1 MHIQL
6 DRLLIVPL
14 ILALLAGCSNKSTRL
29 YVLTADVAKP
39 AATSTQGI
47 PIGVGPV
54 TLPKYLDRP
63 QVVSRAAANSLNQA
77 DLDQWGGDLAD
88 NITRVL
94 ATNLANLLTTDRVS
108 LYPWP
113 DRVPVDYQITLD
125 VAKFAV
131 VGMAGRLPGAPDL
144 DAFWRLVSLSSSKVL
159 VMRRSI
165 HRVSGAPVETTGS
178 GAADARSYDAVAA
191 AMSRDLETLS
201 HDIANEIRIQKGS

>member
-1 MHIQL
+1 MHIQF
-6 DRLLIVPL
+6 DGLLIVPL

-39 AATSTQGI
+39 AATSAQGI

-63 QVVSRAAANSLNQA
+63 QVVSRAAGNSLNQA

-125 VAKFAV
+125 VAKFEQE
-131 VGMAGRLPGAPDL
+131 PDGGIVL

>member
-1 MHIQL
+1 MHIQF

-63 QVVSRAAANSLNQA
+63 QVVSRAAGNSLNQA

-94 ATNLANLLTTDRVS
+94 ATNLANLLITDRVS

-125 VAKFAV
+125 VAKFEQE
-131 VGMAGRLPGAPDL
+131 PDGGIVL

>member
-63 QVVSRAAANSLNQA
+63 QVVSRAAGNSLNQA

-125 VAKFAV
+125 VAKFEQE
-131 VGMAGRLPGAPDL
+131 PDGGIVL